1 MSPSLRPLL
10 KWRRPRRRR
19 RRRRKEI
26 HYGREYEG
34 DTCPAQTY
42 GGRNA
47 CMYMR
52 RREKEII
59 SRDDVNKQMATFAN
73 RL

>member
-1 MSPSLRPLL
+1 MAAAEEEEEEERDSLG
-10 KWRRPRRRR
+10 
-19 RRRRKEI
+19 E
-26 HYGREYEG
+26 GYEG